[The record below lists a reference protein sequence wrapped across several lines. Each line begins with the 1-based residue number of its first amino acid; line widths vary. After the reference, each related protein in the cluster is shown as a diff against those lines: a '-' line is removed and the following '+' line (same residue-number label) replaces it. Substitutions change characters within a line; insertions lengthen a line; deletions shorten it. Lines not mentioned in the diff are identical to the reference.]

1 MFTSSSSSRLIT
13 ARLTAL
19 WYLGLA
25 LTGLVGTMVLLPRIT
40 ADNPA
45 SALARMHSSPE
56 AAGWAVALAL
66 GVVITQAMAAVWFTR
81 LFEPVDA
88 GAARAIGA
96 FGLINSALIT
106 VGATA
111 LGVAAQVARDNLPG
125 AADTVFLMHR
135 LNEHIWITASVFFG
149 LWLIPMGLCVL
160 RSGTMPRSL
169 GWLLVVGGVLYVAA
183 AFPAYVAPSV
193 TWAPLVLSLPA
204 TIAEFW
210 MIVYLLLFGI
220 RTPAPAPAAAVP
232 ALS

>member
-1 MFTSSSSSRLIT
+1 
-13 ARLTAL
+13 
-19 WYLGLA
+19 
-25 LTGLVGTMVLLPRIT
+25 
-40 ADNPA
+40 
-45 SALARMHSSPE
+45 
-56 AAGWAVALAL
+56 
-66 GVVITQAMAAVWFTR
+66 
-81 LFEPVDA
+81 
-88 GAARAIGA
+88 
-96 FGLINSALIT
+96 
-106 VGATA
+106 
-111 LGVAAQVARDNLPG
+111 
-125 AADTVFLMHR
+125 
-135 LNEHIWITASVFFG
+135 VFFG

>member
-1 MFTSSSSSRLIT
+1 
-13 ARLTAL
+13 
-19 WYLGLA
+19 
-25 LTGLVGTMVLLPRIT
+25 
-40 ADNPA
+40 
-45 SALARMHSSPE
+45 
-56 AAGWAVALAL
+56 
-66 GVVITQAMAAVWFTR
+66 
-81 LFEPVDA
+81 
-88 GAARAIGA
+88 
-96 FGLINSALIT
+96 
-106 VGATA
+106 
-111 LGVAAQVARDNLPG
+111 
-125 AADTVFLMHR
+125 
-135 LNEHIWITASVFFG
+135 
-149 LWLIPMGLCVL
+149 MGLCVL